1 MDGRS
6 EPEAFNEAAAFN
18 GKGGCDEG
26 ICDEGICDETI
37 FEETIFDERVFDERV
52 FNEDACDEDVC
63 DQDACPEDP
72 CPEEG
77 HVRVVGGRWGGRDLV
92 SPSGRVRPTAE
103 PVRAAIAEMV
113 ADELKG
119 ARTLDL
125 FAGTGAVGI
134 EFLSRGARSCDFVED
149 DPSALHALKA
159 NVVGLRLPPRR
170 ARIFRKD
177 AIPFVERLGLEP
189 GGVEPG
195 GVEPGGGEPRGGE
208 RPGRAGGVPYDLA
221 YADPPWGSRK
231 LDRVLGAWR
240 ARPFSRLLLLEHA
253 ADHPP
258 EALQAG
264 GEGTDG
270 VDLVQR
276 RVGDAMLTLF
286 RRRVAHDPQP

>member
-1 MDGRS
+1 M
-6 EPEAFNEAAAFN
+6 
-18 GKGGCDEG
+18 
-26 ICDEGICDETI
+26 
-37 FEETIFDERVFDERV
+37 
-52 FNEDACDEDVC
+52 
-63 DQDACPEDP
+63 
-72 CPEEG
+72 
-77 HVRVVGGRWGGRDLV
+77 RVVGGRWGGRDLV

-113 ADELKG
+113 AEELKG

-159 NVVGLRLPPRR
+159 NVAGLRLPPGR

-177 AIPFVERLGLEP
+177 AIPFVESLGLEP
-189 GGVEPG
+189 GGVEQG
-195 GVEPGGGEPRGGE
+195 GDEPRGAE
-208 RPGRAGGVPYDLA
+208 RPRRGGGAPGGVPYDLA
-221 YADPPWGSRK
+221 FADPPWGSRK
-231 LDRVLGAWR
+231 LDRVLAAWR
-240 ARPFSRLLLLEHA
+240 VRPFSRLLLLEHA

-270 VDLVQR
+270 VDQVQR
-276 RVGDAMLTLF
+276 RVGEAMLTLF